1 LEEFVGAGGRDR
13 LPRRPPY
20 SRRRAGRRGHSR
32 GRREEESYR
41 LAPTWV
47 ASGGR
52 TACGSLGVAD
62 RWGTRCSDRHAGAG
76 TSRADADNSRR
87 ASPNPRR

>member
-47 ASGGR
+47 ASGGP
-52 TACGSLGVAD
+52 D
-62 RWGTRCSDRHAGAG
+62 RVRLVRRRWPMGTRCSDRHAGAG